1 MAINIAYDP
10 SDDPEAIAAR
20 EAEEADSLEVGEKMI
35 EDQQALLAGKYK
47 NAEEL
52 EKAYLEL
59 QRMQG
64 RGGDDDDSGDDEEY
78 ESDVEYE
85 SDEEQV
91 EGDFERYD
99 EEGYVNQDA
108 VAQAYGEGLAEAFA
122 EANIDP
128 WAMNDYFYE
137 NDGTLTEEMYDQLN
151 EAGFSDET
159 IDAYLGG
166 LRSELGY
173 DDAVNVL
180 SESEVNNIKDIAGGE
195 EGYAQVVQWA
205 SENLPEEDIEAFDE
219 VINTANEAAVR
230 FAVKALVG
238 QYEDAVGRTPEL
250 VTGKQSS
257 TGQAYRSMAE
267 VVRDMSDPRYDNDDA
282 YRMDVMR
289 KLERSNIKV

>member
-1 MAINIAYDP
+1 MAINLSYDP

-20 EAEEADSLEVGEKMI
+20 EAEEQDSLEVGEKMLQEQ
-35 EDQQALLAGKYK
+35 EDLLAGKYK

-52 EKAYLEL
+52 EKAYMEL
-59 QRMQG
+59 QQRLG
-64 RGGDDDDSGDDEEY
+64 RGDEDDDSGEAEAEE
-78 ESDVEYE
+78 ETEFTEGEY
-85 SDEEQV
+85 
-91 EGDFERYD
+91 ERYD
-99 EEGYVNQDA
+99 EEGYVNFDA
-108 VAQAYGEGLAEAFA
+108 VADAYGDGLAEAFQ
-122 EANIDP
+122 ENNIDP
-128 WAMNDYFYE
+128 WAMNDHFYE
-137 NDGTLTEEMYDQLN
+137 NDGTLTDEMYDQLN

-166 LRSELGY
+166 LRNQLGY
-173 DDAVNVL
+173 EDAEGGVLDD
-180 SESEVNNIKDIAGGE
+180 SEIADIKNIAGGE
-195 EGYAQVVQWA
+195 QGYADVVQWA
-205 SENLPEEDIEAFDE
+205 SENLPEADIEAFDE

-238 QYEDAVGRTPEL
+238 QYEDAVGRTPDL

-289 KLERSNIKV
+289 KLERSNLKV

>member
-1 MAINIAYDP
+1 MAINLSYDP

-20 EAEEADSLEVGEKMI
+20 EAEEQDSLEVGEKMLQ
-35 EDQQALLAGKYK
+35 EQEELLAGKYK

-52 EKAYLEL
+52 EKAYMEL
-59 QRMQG
+59 QQRLG
-64 RGGDDDDSGDDEEY
+64 RGDEDDSGEAEVEEEAE
-78 ESDVEYE
+78 EST
-85 SDEEQV
+85 
-91 EGDFERYD
+91 EGDYERYD
-99 EEGYVNQDA
+99 EEGYVNFDA
-108 VAQAYGEGLAEAFA
+108 VAEAYGDNLADVFSE
-122 EANIDP
+122 NGIDP
-128 WAMNDYFYE
+128 WAMNDHFYE
-137 NDGTLTEEMYDQLN
+137 NDGTLTDEMYDQLN

-166 LRSELGY
+166 LRNQLGY
-173 DDAVNVL
+173 EDAEGGTL
-180 SESEVNNIKDIAGGE
+180 GDSEIADIKNIAGGE
-195 EGYAQVVQWA
+195 QGYADVVQWA
-205 SENLPEEDIEAFDE
+205 SENLPAADIEAFDE

-238 QYEDAVGRTPEL
+238 QYEDAVGRTPDL

-289 KLERSNIKV
+289 KLERSNLKV

>member
-35 EDQQALLAGKYK
+35 EEQQALLAGKYK

-64 RGGDDDDSGDDEEY
+64 RGEDDDSGEE
-78 ESDVEYE
+78 EEYE

-128 WAMNDYFYE
+128 WAMNDHFYE

-166 LRSELGY
+166 LRAELGY
-173 DDAVNVL
+173 DDAANVL
-180 SESEVNNIKDIAGGE
+180 SESEISNIKNIAGGE

-205 SENLPEEDIEAFDE
+205 SENLPEEDIAAFDE

-267 VVRDMSDPRYDNDDA
+267 VVRDMSDPRYDTDDA

>member
-1 MAINIAYDP
+1 MAINLSYDP

-20 EAEEADSLEVGEKMI
+20 EAEEQDSLEVGEKMLQEQ
-35 EDQQALLAGKYK
+35 EDLLAGKYK

-52 EKAYLEL
+52 EKAYMEL
-59 QRMQG
+59 QQRLG
-64 RGGDDDDSGDDEEY
+64 RGDEDDDSGEAEVEEET
-78 ESDVEYE
+78 ESTEGEY
-85 SDEEQV
+85 
-91 EGDFERYD
+91 ERYD
-99 EEGYVNQDA
+99 EEGYVNFDA
-108 VAQAYGEGLAEAFA
+108 VADAYGDGLAEAFQ
-122 EANIDP
+122 ENNIDP
-128 WAMNDYFYE
+128 WAMNDHFYE
-137 NDGTLTEEMYDQLN
+137 NDGTLTDEMYDQLN

-166 LRSELGY
+166 LRNQLGY
-173 DDAVNVL
+173 DDA
-180 SESEVNNIKDIAGGE
+180 ESTLPESAISDIKNIAGGE
-195 EGYAQVVQWA
+195 QGYADVVQWA
-205 SENLPEEDIEAFDE
+205 SENLPEADIEAFDE

-238 QYEDAVGRTPEL
+238 QYEDAVGRTPDL

-289 KLERSNIKV
+289 KLERSNLKV

>member
-1 MAINIAYDP
+1 MAINLSYDP

-20 EAEEADSLEVGEKMI
+20 EAEEQDSLEVGEKMLQ
-35 EDQQALLAGKYK
+35 EQEELLAGKYK

-52 EKAYLEL
+52 EKAYMEL
-59 QRMQG
+59 QQRLG
-64 RGGDDDDSGDDEEY
+64 RGDEDDSGEAEVEEEEY
-78 ESDVEYE
+78 EPT
-85 SDEEQV
+85 
-91 EGDFERYD
+91 EGEADRYD
-99 EEGYVNQDA
+99 EEGYVNFDA
-108 VAQAYGEGLAEAFA
+108 VADAYGDGLAEAFQ
-122 EANIDP
+122 ENNIDP
-128 WAMNDYFYE
+128 WAMNDHFYE
-137 NDGTLTEEMYDQLN
+137 NDGTLTDEMYDQLN

-166 LRSELGY
+166 LRNQLGY
-173 DDAVNVL
+173 EDAEGGTLDD
-180 SESEVNNIKDIAGGE
+180 SEIADIKNIAGGE
-195 EGYAQVVQWA
+195 QGYADVVQWA
-205 SENLPEEDIEAFDE
+205 SENLPEADIEAFDE

-238 QYEDAVGRTPEL
+238 QYEDAVGRTPDL

-289 KLERSNIKV
+289 KLERSNLKV

>member
-1 MAINIAYDP
+1 MAINLSYDP

-20 EAEEADSLEVGEKMI
+20 EAEEQDSLEVGEKMLQ
-35 EDQQALLAGKYK
+35 EQEELLAGKYK

-52 EKAYLEL
+52 EKAYMEL
-59 QRMQG
+59 QQRLG
-64 RGGDDDDSGDDEEY
+64 RGDEDDSGEAEVEE
-78 ESDVEYE
+78 EA
-85 SDEEQV
+85 EEPT
-91 EGDFERYD
+91 EADYERYD
-99 EEGYVNQDA
+99 EEGYVNFDA
-108 VAQAYGEGLAEAFA
+108 VAEAYGDNLADVFSE
-122 EANIDP
+122 NGIDP
-128 WAMNDYFYE
+128 WAMNDHFYE
-137 NDGTLTEEMYDQLN
+137 NEGTLTPEMYDELN

-166 LRSELGY
+166 LRNQLGY
-173 DDAVNVL
+173 EDAEGGVLDD
-180 SESEVNNIKDIAGGE
+180 SEIADIKNIAGGE
-195 EGYAQVVQWA
+195 QGYADVVQWA
-205 SENLPEEDIEAFDE
+205 SENLPEADIEAFDE

-238 QYEDAVGRTPEL
+238 QYEDAVGRTPDL

-289 KLERSNIKV
+289 KLERSNLKV

>member
-1 MAINIAYDP
+1 MAINLSYDP

-20 EAEEADSLEVGEKMI
+20 EAEEQDSLEVGEKMLQEQ
-35 EDQQALLAGKYK
+35 EDLLAGKYK

-52 EKAYLEL
+52 EKAYMEL
-59 QRMQG
+59 QQRLG
-64 RGGDDDDSGDDEEY
+64 RGDEDDDSGEAEVEEET
-78 ESDVEYE
+78 ESTEGEY
-85 SDEEQV
+85 
-91 EGDFERYD
+91 ERYD
-99 EEGYVNQDA
+99 EEGYVNFDA
-108 VAQAYGEGLAEAFA
+108 VADAYGDGLAEAFQ
-122 EANIDP
+122 ENNIDP
-128 WAMNDYFYE
+128 WAMNDHFYE
-137 NDGTLTEEMYDQLN
+137 NDGTLTDEMYDQLN

-166 LRSELGY
+166 LRNQLGY
-173 DDAVNVL
+173 EDAEGGVL
-180 SESEVNNIKDIAGGE
+180 GDSEIADIKNIAGGE
-195 EGYAQVVQWA
+195 QGYADVVQWA
-205 SENLPEEDIEAFDE
+205 SENLPEADIEAFDE

-238 QYEDAVGRTPEL
+238 QYEDAVGRTPDL

-289 KLERSNIKV
+289 KLERSNLKV

>member
-20 EAEEADSLEVGEKMI
+20 EAEEADSLQVGEKMI
-35 EDQQALLAGKYK
+35 QDQQDLLAGKYK

-64 RGGDDDDSGDDEEY
+64 RGEEDDDGGEY
-78 ESDVEYE
+78 ESEEEDT
-85 SDEEQV
+85 EQV

-108 VAQAYGEGLAEAFA
+108 VAEAYGDGLAKAFA

-128 WAMNDYFYE
+128 WEMNDHFYE
-137 NDGTLTEEMYDQLN
+137 NDGTITEEMYDQLN

-166 LRSELGY
+166 LRNELGY
-173 DDAVNVL
+173 DDAASVL
-180 SESEVNNIKDIAGGE
+180 SESEISDIKDIAGGD
-195 EGYAQVVQWA
+195 EGYAEVVQWA
-205 SENLPEEDIEAFDE
+205 SENLPEEDVLAFDE
-219 VINTANEAAVR
+219 VINTANQAAVR

-238 QYEDAVGRTPEL
+238 QYGDAVGRTPEL

-257 TGQAYRSMAE
+257 TSQAYRSMAE
-267 VVRDMSDPRYDNDDA
+267 VVRDMNDPRYDNDDA